1 MEMENVEALLSSN
14 LYSDSMDQIQ
24 TIDERI
30 LKSGEKLPPSIT
42 IENGK
47 HFDGDYVIKY
57 NTGSDGKYPSWNEIG
72 ALVTLMIRNDKN
84 NPKYPRCLY
93 GGFGEKFLQICTR
106 DDRIF
111 TWQELQSR
119 ILSILKGENGF

>member
-1 MEMENVEALLSSN
+1 MVTI
-14 LYSDSMDQIQ
+14 DQIQ
-24 TIDERI
+24 TIDEMIISARI
-30 LKSGEKLPPSIT
+30 LKDGEFLPSSIT

-47 HFDGDYVIKY
+47 HFDGDFVIKY
-57 NTGSDGKYPSWNEIG
+57 NTGPDGKYPSWNEIG

-119 ILSILKGENGF
+119 ILNILRGENGF